1 MKSGLDA
8 TPLFLLDDL
17 LKKKHIAVKAF
28 CRVAVEFRYPRYLN
42 TTTTKMAWLHCARRM
57 KQFWLKLS
65 EVG

>member
-28 CRVAVEFRYPRYLN
+28 CRVVVEFGCPRYLN
-42 TTTTKMAWLHCARRM
+42 TTTMYQNGLAPLCEENEAVLVKI
-57 KQFWLKLS
+57 
-65 EVG
+65 V